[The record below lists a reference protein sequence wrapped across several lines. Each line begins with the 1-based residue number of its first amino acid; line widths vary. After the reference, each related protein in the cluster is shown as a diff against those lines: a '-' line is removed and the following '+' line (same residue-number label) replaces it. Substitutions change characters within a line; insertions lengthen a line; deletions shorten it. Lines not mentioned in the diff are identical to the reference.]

1 MSILARVLKAGLL
14 LATVVFFWLASWF
27 AAEYR
32 SFPTRPREPVF
43 FEVKKGKSAEAIAR
57 DLKNR
62 RLIRSARVFLAA
74 YQLFYSPQ
82 RLKAGQYRFI
92 APVRLSAVLETL
104 SHGRVYLLPVTVPE
118 GLTGQEIAVLLEEK
132 GVVAAADFLDAFE
145 RADIIASWDPEARD
159 LEGYLFPE
167 TYQFSKNTQAARAAA
182 RMVEQF
188 KSTFTR
194 EWKSR
199 AADLG
204 WSIRQVV
211 IMASLIEKETSRPE
225 ERALISAVF
234 HNRLNIGMKL
244 DCDPTI
250 IYALKRKGQF
260 DGDLRF
266 RDMKLDNPYNTYLHG
281 GLPPGPIC
289 NPGRGSLEAA
299 LYPAAEP
306 YLYFVARQD
315 GRHQFSVNYGEHRQ
329 AVLRYQ
335 K

>member
-1 MSILARVLKAGLL
+1 MPLRVLKAGLL
-14 LATVVFFWLASWF
+14 LTTVAFFWLAFWF
-27 AAEYR
+27 VMEYR
-32 SFPTRPREPVF
+32 SFPARPPEPVF
-43 FEVKKGKSAEAIAR
+43 FEVKKGKSVEAIAR
-57 DLKNR
+57 DLKDH
-62 RLIRSARVFLAA
+62 RLIRSREAFLAA
-74 YQLFYSPQ
+74 YRLFFSP
-82 RLKAGQYRFI
+82 RSLKAGEYRFE
-92 APVRLSAVLETL
+92 APVGLSAVLEAL
-104 SHGRVYLLPVTVPE
+104 SQGRIYLLPVTIPE

-132 GVVAAADFLDAFE
+132 GIVAAADFSQEFE
-145 RADIIASWDPEARD
+145 RPELIASWDPEARD
-159 LEGYLFPE
+159 LEGYLYPE
-167 TYQFSKNTQAARAAA
+167 TYQFSKNTPAAGVAGRI
-182 RMVEQF
+182 VDQF
-188 KSTFTR
+188 KSTYKR
-194 EWKSR
+194 EWRRR

-204 WSIRQVV
+204 WSVRQVV
-211 IMASLIEKETSRPE
+211 ILASLIEKETSRPE

-250 IYALKRKGQF
+250 IYALKKKGLF

-306 YLYFVARQD
+306 YLYFVAKQD
-315 GRHQFSVNYGEHRQ
+315 GRHQFSLDYGQHRQ
-329 AVLRYQ
+329 AVLKYQ